1 MFNVTQLALSII
13 FFENNNYSMQFLSE
27 QIDNNTFESTEVYKM
42 NPTQAKY
49 IQNYFTLED
58 TYNYNQFDFGIEFFA
73 WFVMVCVAIVYLV
86 HKVYDIPSRDN
97 NVML

>member
-42 NPTQAKY
+42 NPKQAKY

-58 TYNYNQFDFGIEFFA
+58 TYSYNNFEYGIEFFA
-73 WFVMVCVAIVYLV
+73 WFVMACVVIVYLV
-86 HKVYDIPSRDN
+86 HEVYDIQSRDN
-97 NVML
+97 NVMV